1 MKTNNFVKTVKLFGS
16 FNVAIIL
23 AKSNEDIPISDTSD
37 FLKVEDVKGM
47 SFVKGIEDKIYAG
60 IVFNSEELDNI
71 DLDTI
76 VHECFHI
83 YFLLLD
89 AIGQE
94 PMSAEELTQEI
105 YAYTF
110 GSFTHKV
117 NKAFNYLKKIYQ
129 KGVDKK
135 SKNKI

>member
-1 MKTNNFVKTVKLFGS
+1 M
-16 FNVAIIL
+16 AIIL
-23 AKSNEDIPISDTSD
+23 AKSNEDIPILDTSD
-37 FLKVEDVKGM
+37 FLKVEDTKGM
-47 SFVKGIEDKIYAG
+47 SFVKGIDDKIYAG
-60 IVFNSEELDNI
+60 IVFNAEELDNI

-117 NKAFNYLKKIYQ
+117 NKTFNYLKKIYY
-129 KGVDKK
+129 KRVDIKK
-135 SKNKI
+135 

>member
-1 MKTNNFVKTVKLFGS
+1 MKTNKLVKTVKLFGS
-16 FNVAIIL
+16 FNVAVIL
-23 AKSNEDIPISDTSD
+23 AKSNEDIPIPDTSD

-47 SFVKGIEDKIYAG
+47 SFVKGMDSKIYAG

-110 GSFTHKV
+110 GSFTNKV

-129 KGVDKK
+129 KRIDTKK
-135 SKNKI
+135 

>member
-1 MKTNNFVKTVKLFGS
+1 MKNNSYIKTVKLFGS

-23 AKSNEDIPISDTSD
+23 AKSNEDIPIPDTSD
-37 FLKVEDVKGM
+37 FLKVEDTKGM
-47 SFVKGIEDKIYAG
+47 SFVKGLEDKIYAG
-60 IVFNSEELDNI
+60 IVFNIEELDNI
-71 DLDTI
+71 DLDTV

-110 GSFTHKV
+110 GSFTQKV
-117 NKAFNYLKKIYQ
+117 NKAFNYLKKIYY
-129 KGVDKK
+129 KRVDTKK
-135 SKNKI
+135 

>member
-1 MKTNNFVKTVKLFGS
+1 MKTNNLIKNVKLFGS

-37 FLKVEDVKGM
+37 FLKVEDTKGM
-47 SFVKGIEDKIYAG
+47 SFVKDIDDKIYSG
-60 IVFNSEELDNI
+60 IVFNIEELDNI

-76 VHECFHI
+76 THECFHI

-110 GSFTHKV
+110 GSFTQKV
-117 NKAFNYLKKIYQ
+117 NKTFNYLKKIYY

-135 SKNKI
+135 AKNKL

>member
-1 MKTNNFVKTVKLFGS
+1 MKNNSYIKTVKLFGS
-16 FNVAIIL
+16 FNVAVIL
-23 AKSNEDIPISDTSD
+23 AKSNEDIPIPDTSD

-47 SFVKGIEDKIYAG
+47 SFVKGMDDKIYAG

-89 AIGQE
+89 AIGQDT
-94 PMSAEELTQEI
+94 MTAEELTQEI

-110 GSFTHKV
+110 GSFTNKV

-129 KGVDKK
+129 KRIATKK
-135 SKNKI
+135 